1 MPGPMD
7 EDRNLVEKETF
18 QGQAVCSEITES
30 HGGFFKTGTPAL
42 CSESIVF
49 LEKMKRRKTIYQ
61 KKARQA

>member
-1 MPGPMD
+1 MD
-7 EDRNLVEKETF
+7 EDRNLVEKGTF

-49 LEKMKRRKTIYQ
+49 LEKNETEKNYLS
-61 KKARQA
+61 KKSQTSIDK

>member
-1 MPGPMD
+1 MD

-42 CSESIVF
+42 CSKSIVF